1 MSYSQ
6 LIQKDSPAGFW
17 SLDEGIKL
25 LSGFGVIGTVSG
37 SGPYTSTIS
46 SLDSRDVEI
55 GDTITA
61 TAGSPGTLGS
71 GTVTV
76 TGITSTSIVISSAN
90 IMTAGSVT
98 NVIRKSSTS
107 IKSHGFITD
116 ANKSKL
122 YSGTYSSVV
131 DVGDFKSIL
140 PIVYGGK
147 SSISILNSGV
157 ITIPSL
163 YKMSLY
169 DSGNPSSIEFWIKIS
184 SSSSTEKVI
193 MYKGDPGDPEIKISL
208 INDYLVYTIGTSSN
222 KKSVSVNIDSINK
235 PLHIVASYSKSEISL
250 TVNGVSKSKSL
261 YNHSSYFNA
270 TYINNDF
277 KFQKP
282 SGIDILQIDSIAL
295 YSYVMTRQQ
304 VLKHF
309 VYGCGYSIP
318 TEFVDK
324 NNGVYYNFSMDGHQD
339 IKKYEFGGSNPW
351 SITQSNNC
359 VVYNNVLTI
368 KPKQEPLSLFRDG
381 YGSQSD
387 IDSRFSSSS
396 EYRFDANSYLSI
408 EDIGSIFPVTDS
420 GWLFKFTK
428 NGTPSIDETLFI
440 LTSLDTDNSIEFVNT
455 SSGIK
460 AFINSDT
467 ASTLV
472 TSSTDTSFYVGFYVI
487 DSSNINLIYVPNTGS
502 PVITSV
508 ALDIPLSLSKT
519 DLRIGSADY
528 WTEGENDE
536 AEKNLVTIVSTQYL
550 TKIIGIHKDNS
561 LLYST
566 KANIEGSSFKHYYTA
581 TPNYLEKRF
590 KVQSYATARIDVP
603 LQSLAEPN
611 VTYPGASRLEF
622 GHPELSESLLV
633 SVSGTTTWTAD
644 LVGDS
649 INDNIITTS
658 QFKGPEVIS
667 ERTITDED
675 WLNKT
680 SINRIQDGSNYSDL
694 LQFDL
699 TLKTNDLIDQPPY
712 LNYFRL
718 FSYPVI
724 EDGNNKYLTCNAS
737 PGGNPAKIYYSGNE
751 VSVPDLQE
759 YPFFYNGNKSGIKIK
774 NSYVK
779 ITQDYAFPS
788 KVGHIT
794 AAQSSG
800 SDTIF
805 TITDNQFV
813 STNKI
818 VVSEVYSTT
827 QWNQST
833 PLTISSVSGN
843 DVTVPLNSSSFYTY
857 TTNENYQGNM
867 SIASG
872 IQTVSFMTY
881 IPSTTTSADIINV
894 GGSQMSL
901 SSTTLS
907 LTGATIYVNGFAS
920 STIKTDSWNHITFVF
935 NTPIYVTDLTPKDII
950 LGNVSGTSEFYFYID
965 QLMIFDKKFT
975 AKTVTN
981 LYNLFSGDFQNTVY
995 STGPT
1000 LIDDNG
1006 EKTLNDSTQLCKII
1020 TDTSSLAGGSFIY
1033 TELKGESSPQT
1044 VTLNYLDTEIGKD
1057 ISTTLEKTFT
1067 TGSQYM
1073 YITSSNNLKAG
1084 SPGSY
1089 LQVNGFETDYYITD
1103 IKNEDVS
1110 IAATAGRVASSKN
1123 TAILTFAN
1131 NTLFPLLDE
1140 KDKVYIDTKGIIASD
1155 AKITKIDS
1163 ANNKIT
1169 ISCAKGKVINASFT
1183 DIVKFKKV
1191 MHKLTFNTTVDLSTI
1206 PTYGDPVI
1214 TKLDLGSQ
1222 VVFDNYTQNN
1232 NELLNN
1238 KLKVDRQYI
1247 ENGDYIVLKPA
1258 TGTPE
1263 LWTVDNVTTAN
1274 PTGLVDTD
1282 IYTTTKTVT
1291 VQFTKQSFTSG
1302 TVYMDNQDLNVAVN
1316 NTTAFKWNGSALV
1329 NFAKNLQDRVIAYT
1343 VKK

>member
-6 LIQKDSPAGFW
+6 LIQKDNPAGFW
-17 SLDEGIKL
+17 SLDE
-25 LSGFGVIGTVSG
+25 T
-37 SGPYTSTIS
+37 
-46 SLDSRDVEI
+46 
-55 GDTITA
+55 
-61 TAGSPGTLGS
+61 
-71 GTVTV
+71 
-76 TGITSTSIVISSAN
+76 
-90 IMTAGSVT
+90 
-98 NVIRKSSTS
+98 SSTTAYT
-107 IKSHGFITD
+107 HGFIVD
-116 ANKSKL
+116 ASKSKL
-122 YSGTYSSVV
+122 YNGTYSSAVN
-131 DVGDFKSIL
+131 GSDFNSIL

-147 SSISILNSGV
+147 SSISVLNSGV

-169 DSGNPSSIEFWIKIS
+169 DSGNPSSIEFWIKVN

-193 MYKGDPGDPEIKISL
+193 MYKGDVGDPEVKISL

-222 KKSVSVNIDSINK
+222 KKSVSVNIDSVNK

-261 YNHSSYFNA
+261 YNHSSYFNV

-295 YSYVMTRQQ
+295 YSYAMTRQQ
-304 VLKHF
+304 ALRHF
-309 VYGCGYSIP
+309 IYGCGYNIP
-318 TEFVDK
+318 AEFVDK
-324 NNGVYYNFSMDGHQD
+324 NNGVYYNFSMDNHQD

-387 IDSRFSSSS
+387 IDARFSSSS
-396 EYRFDANSYLSI
+396 EYRFDSKSYLSI

-428 NGTPSIDETLFI
+428 NGTPSTDETLFI
-440 LTSLDTDNSIEFVNT
+440 LTSLDTDNSIEFMNT
-455 SSGIK
+455 STGIK

-467 ASTLV
+467 VSTLV
-472 TSSTDTSFYVGFYVI
+472 TSSTDTSFYVGFYVV

-502 PVITSV
+502 PIITSV
-508 ALDIPLSLSKT
+508 SLDIPLSLSKT
-519 DLRIGSADY
+519 DLRIGSSDY

-566 KANIEGSSFKHYYTA
+566 KTDIEGSSFKHYYTA

-590 KVQSYATARIDVP
+590 KVQSYATARIDIP

-633 SVSGTTTWTAD
+633 SVSGTTSWTAD

-649 INDNIITTS
+649 INDNITTTS
-658 QFKGPEVIS
+658 QFKEPEVIS
-667 ERTITDED
+667 ERIITDKD

-699 TLKTNDLIDQPPY
+699 TFKTSDLIDQPPY

-718 FSYPVI
+718 FSYPII

-788 KVGHIT
+788 KVSQIT

-805 TITDNQFV
+805 TVTDNQFV
-813 STNKI
+813 SGNKI
-818 VVSEVYSTT
+818 VISEVYSTT

-843 DVTVPLNSSSFYTY
+843 DVTVPLNSSSFSTY
-857 TTNENYQGNM
+857 TTNEEYQGNI

-872 IQTVSFMTY
+872 IQTVSFMAY
-881 IPSTTTSADIINV
+881 IPSTTTSADLIKV
-894 GGSQMSL
+894 GSSQLSL

-907 LTGATIYVNGFAS
+907 LTGATIYVNGVAS
-920 STIKTDSWNHITFVF
+920 STIKTNSWNHITFIF
-935 NTPIYVTDLTPKDII
+935 DTPIYVTDSAPKDII
-950 LGNVSGTSEFYFYID
+950 LGNISGTSEFYVD

-975 AKTVTN
+975 EKTVTN

-995 STGPT
+995 STGPR

-1006 EKTLNDSTQLCKII
+1006 EKTLNDSTQLSKII
-1020 TDTSSLAGGSFIY
+1020 TDTSSLAGGSAIY
-1033 TELKGESSPQT
+1033 DLLKGQSSPKT
-1044 VTLNYLDTEIGKD
+1044 LTLNYLDTEIGKD

-1073 YITSSNNLKAG
+1073 YVTSSNNLKAG
-1084 SPGSY
+1084 TPGSY

-1103 IKNEDVS
+1103 IKNADVS

-1123 TAILTFAN
+1123 TAILTFGS

-1206 PTYGDPVI
+1206 PTENIDGDFVTPGTI

-1238 KLKVDRQYI
+1238 KLKIDRQYI
-1247 ENGDYIVLKPA
+1247 ENEDYIVLKPA

-1263 LWTVDNVTTAN
+1263 LWRVDNITTAN

-1291 VQFTKQSFTSG
+1291 VKFTKQSFVTN

-1316 NTTAFKWNGSALV
+1316 NTTAFKWNGSDLV
-1329 NFAKNLQDRVIAYT
+1329 NFAKHLQDRVIAYT